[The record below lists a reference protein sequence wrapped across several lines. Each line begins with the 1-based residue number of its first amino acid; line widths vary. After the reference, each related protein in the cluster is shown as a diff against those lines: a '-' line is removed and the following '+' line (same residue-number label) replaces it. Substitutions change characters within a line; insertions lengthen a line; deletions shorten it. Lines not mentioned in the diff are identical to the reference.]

1 MILTG
6 AARIGRDAELRFLPS
21 GDPVINLSLAYNFGR
36 RGEDGSRPTQWV
48 EVVLFGKR
56 AESLAP
62 HLTKGKSLWI
72 VVTDVHIETFEK
84 SGGGQGHKLTGRL
97 EHVDFISPSQTPG
110 GAGQG
115 ESHTDTAAR
124 SKARAETAA
133 GLQRDRAHQHGSKAQ
148 GQGTGFDDMDD
159 DLPF

>member
-1 MILTG
+1 MLCRTLHRCWVLSRLWTWTAQAFHPAPTTCPAIRSPTRLDSPLDLHHAVHSRVVVHRRHVERGPVLPRHTV
-6 AARIGRDAELRFLPS
+6 ARH
-21 GDPVINLSLAYNFGR
+21 
-36 RGEDGSRPTQWV
+36 Q
-48 EVVLFGKR
+48 
-56 AESLAP
+56 
-62 HLTKGKSLWI
+62 
-72 VVTDVHIETFEK
+72 
-84 SGGGQGHKLTGRL
+84 LTGRL

-148 GQGTGFDDMDD
+148 GTGFDDMDD